1 MFPMRYE
8 VLDSLVDPKTGRSLK
23 VGNVEVEADGEIKEG
38 TLVEPSTNAV
48 IPIRNFIPRFVDSDS
63 YNACFGMEWNLFRRT
78 QFDRFNGTTIS
89 AKRFYTVTGWSPE
102 ELRGQRILEVGCGAG
117 RFTQVMLDAGAE
129 VWAFDYSSAVDA
141 SRANN
146 GPHPKLNI
154 FQADIYAQ
162 PFKADFFDKILCFGV
177 LQYVPDPKPAFMGL
191 MKFLRPEGKIA
202 IDTYR
207 NEKWP
212 TRWTSRHV
220 WRPITKRMP
229 QDLLF
234 HIVNWYVPRWLPID
248 NRLDEA
254 RFFWRFSKYIRGIVP
269 CFNYKGS
276 KNHHALTED
285 QLREWAILDTF
296 NVLAPQY
303 EHTHDVEEVRSWFEE
318 VRLSDIDV
326 QWGGNGIKG
335 CGRKGA
341 LSNIP
346 RVQESQRPR
355 VA

>member
-1 MFPMRYE
+1 MRYD
-8 VLDSLVDPKTGRSLK
+8 VADALVHPKTGLSLK
-23 VGNVEVEADGEIKEG
+23 VGAVDVEADGEIKEG

-48 IPIRNFIPRFVDSDS
+48 IPIRNFIPRFVDDDS

-89 AKRFYTVTGWSPE
+89 AKRFYTVTGWSPD

-129 VWAFDYSSAVDA
+129 VWSFDYSSAVDA

-146 GPHPKLNI
+146 GAHPKLNI

-177 LQYVPDPKPAFMGL
+177 LQYVPDPKPAFLGL
-191 MKFLRPEGKIA
+191 MKFLRPDGKLA

-207 NEKWP
+207 KEQWP
-212 TRWTSRHV
+212 TRWASRQV

-229 QDLLF
+229 QDMLF
-234 HIVNWYVPRWLPID
+234 HIVKWYVPRWLPVD
-248 NRLDEA
+248 NALDEV
-254 RFFWRFSKYIRGIVP
+254 RFFWRFAEYIRGIVP

-276 KNHHALTED
+276 KNHQGLTED

-303 EHTHDVEEVRSWFEE
+303 EHSHNLDEIQSWFEE
-318 VRLSDIDV
+318 AGLSNIQV
-326 QWGGNGIKG
+326 QGGGNGIKG
-335 CGRKGA
+335 CGCKSA
-341 LSNIP
+341 LSSTP
-346 RVQESQRPR
+346 HSQDFRSHS
-355 VA
+355 AA